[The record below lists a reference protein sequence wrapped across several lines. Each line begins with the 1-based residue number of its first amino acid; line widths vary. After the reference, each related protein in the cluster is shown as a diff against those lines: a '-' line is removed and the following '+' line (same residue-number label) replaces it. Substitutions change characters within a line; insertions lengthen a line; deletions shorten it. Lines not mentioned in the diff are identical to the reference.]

1 MKRNLLLCFL
11 IVVLAACVTT
21 AKKADFT
28 RQVDFTLEMDGFSE
42 YKWGTPVEEIGD
54 ALIPEG
60 SDEMR
65 NIEWFNRKNDSLN
78 IGRADLQSIT
88 YVFDAG
94 RFVAVSIIAQ
104 GLSNYRALREEL
116 EERLGKIIQPIKED
130 TFTWNLAH
138 STILFSYNKQSDVA
152 MLVIRG
158 KGY

>member
-1 MKRNLLLCFL
+1 MKRNLFLLFL
-11 IVVLAACVTT
+11 IVAMTGCFTMAQKTDFKRRV
-21 AKKADFT
+21 DFT
-28 RQVDFTLEMDGFSE
+28 REMDGFGE
-42 YKWGTPVEEIGD
+42 YKWGTPVEEIRN

-60 SDEMR
+60 SDERR
-65 NIEWFNRKNDSLN
+65 NIEWFTKKDDSLN
-78 IGRADLQSIT
+78 IGKADLQSIT

-116 EERLGKIIQPIKED
+116 EERLGKIQPINEGS
-130 TFTWNLAH
+130 FTWHLSH
-138 STILFSYNKQSDVA
+138 TTILFSYNKQSDAA

>member
-1 MKRNLLLCFL
+1 MKRNLFLLFL
-11 IVVLAACVTT
+11 IVAMTGCFTT
-21 AKKADFT
+21 AKKADLT

-42 YKWGTPVEEIGD
+42 YKWGTPVGEIGD

-60 SDEMR
+60 SDERR
-65 NIEWFNRKNDSLN
+65 NIEWFTKKNDSLN

-116 EERLGKIIQPIKED
+116 EERLGKIQPINEGS
-130 TFTWNLAH
+130 FTWHLSH
-138 STILFSYNKQSDVA
+138 TTILFSYNKQSDLA

>member
-11 IVVLAACVTT
+11 IVGLAACVTIAQKT
-21 AKKADFT
+21 DFK
-28 RQVDFTLEMDGFSE
+28 RQVDFTMEMDGFGE
-42 YKWGTPVEEIGD
+42 YKWGTSVEEIGD

-60 SDEMR
+60 SDERR
-65 NIEWFNRKNDSLN
+65 NIEWFTKKNDSLN

-94 RFVAVSIIAQ
+94 RFVAVSIIAK
-104 GLSNYRALREEL
+104 GLSNYKALREEL
-116 EERLGKIIQPIKED
+116 EESLGKIQPINEGS
-130 TFTWNLAH
+130 FTWHLSHTN
-138 STILFSYNKQSDVA
+138 ILFSYNKQSDLA

>member
-11 IVVLAACVTT
+11 IVGLASCVTT

-28 RQVDFTLEMDGFSE
+28 RQVDFTREMDGFSE

-60 SDEMR
+60 SDERR
-65 NIEWFNRKNDSLN
+65 NIEWFTKKDDSLN
-78 IGRADLQSIT
+78 IGGADLQSIT

-104 GLSNYRALREEL
+104 GLSNYRALRKEL
-116 EERLGKIIQPIKED
+116 EERLGKSQPINEG
-130 TFTWNLAH
+130 TFSWKLTH
-138 STILFSYNKQSDVA
+138 TTILFSYNKQSDLA

-158 KGY
+158 KEY

>member
-1 MKRNLLLCFL
+1 MKRNLLLLFL
-11 IVVLAACVTT
+11 LMILAGCLTM

-28 RQVDFTLEMDGFSE
+28 RQVDFTREMDGFRE
-42 YKWGTPVEEIGD
+42 YKWGTSVDEIVD

-60 SDEMR
+60 VDEGR
-65 NIEWFNRKNDSLN
+65 NIEWFMKKEDSLN
-78 IGRADLQSIT
+78 IGRADLEGIT

-104 GLSNYRALREEL
+104 GVSNYEALREEL
-116 EERLGKIIQPIKED
+116 EERLGKIEPENEN
-130 TFTWNLAH
+130 TFSWGLPH
-138 STILFSYNKQSDVA
+138 TIVLFSYNKQSDVA

>member
-1 MKRNLLLCFL
+1 MKRNLFLLFL
-11 IVVLAACVTT
+11 IVVLTGCFTM

-60 SDEMR
+60 SDERR
-65 NIEWFNRKNDSLN
+65 NIEWFTKKGDSLN

-94 RFVAVSIIAQ
+94 RFVAVSIIAK
-104 GLSNYRALREEL
+104 GLSNYKALREEL
-116 EERLGKIIQPIKED
+116 EERLGKIQPINEG
-130 TFTWNLAH
+130 TFSWKLTH
-138 STILFSYNKQSDVA
+138 TTILFSYNKQSDLA

>member
-1 MKRNLLLCFL
+1 MKRNLFLLFL
-11 IVVLAACVTT
+11 IVAMTGCFTM

-28 RQVDFTLEMDGFSE
+28 RQVDFTREMDGFSE

-60 SDEMR
+60 SDERR
-65 NIEWFNRKNDSLN
+65 NIEWFTKKDDSLN
-78 IGRADLQSIT
+78 IGRANLQSIT
-88 YVFDAG
+88 YVFDSG

-116 EERLGKIIQPIKED
+116 EERLGKIQPINEGS
-130 TFTWNLAH
+130 FTWHLSH
-138 STILFSYNKQSDVA
+138 TTILFSYNKQSDLA
-152 MLVIRG
+152 MVVIRG